1 MLTSNG
7 LFPEGSSGRY
17 PLMRMRQSLNQ
28 FENAF
33 EQQKVLEQRRR
44 EQLRHRAANRSR
56 ARRVSRSQQQG
67 KVRFSVL
74 AVCLTATVGV
84 VTVAMFEALTLLM
97 T

>member
-1 MLTSNG
+1 MK
-7 LFPEGSSGRY
+7 
-17 PLMRMRQSLNQ
+17 MRQSLNQ
-28 FENAF
+28 FESAF

-56 ARRVSRSQQQG
+56 ERRVSRSQQEG

-74 AVCLTATVGV
+74 AVCLSATVVV
-84 VTVAMFEALTLLM
+84 VTVAMFEALAFLM

>member
-1 MLTSNG
+1 MK
-7 LFPEGSSGRY
+7 
-17 PLMRMRQSLNQ
+17 MRQSINQ

-44 EQLRHRAANRSR
+44 EQLRNRAVNRSR

-74 AVCLTATVGV
+74 AVCLTITVVV
-84 VTVAMFEALTLLM
+84 VTVAMFEALTLFM
-97 T
+97 S

>member
-1 MLTSNG
+1 MK
-7 LFPEGSSGRY
+7 
-17 PLMRMRQSLNQ
+17 MRQSLNQ
-28 FENAF
+28 FETAF

-56 ARRVSRSQQQG
+56 ERRVSRSQQEG

-74 AVCLTATVGV
+74 AVCLVATVTV
-84 VTVAMFEALTLLM
+84 VTVTMFEALTFLM

>member
-1 MLTSNG
+1 MK
-7 LFPEGSSGRY
+7 
-17 PLMRMRQSLNQ
+17 MRQSPSQ

-33 EQQKVLEQRRR
+33 EQNKVLEQRRR

-56 ARRVSRSQQQG
+56 ERHVLRSQQEG

-74 AVCLTATVGV
+74 AVCLTATVVV
-84 VTVAMFEALTLLM
+84 VTVTMFEALAFLM

>member
-1 MLTSNG
+1 MK
-7 LFPEGSSGRY
+7 
-17 PLMRMRQSLNQ
+17 MRQSLNQ
-28 FENAF
+28 FETAF

-56 ARRVSRSQQQG
+56 ERRVSRSQQEG

-74 AVCLTATVGV
+74 AVCLSATVVV
-84 VTVAMFEALTLLM
+84 VTVAMFEALTFLM

>member
-1 MLTSNG
+1 MK
-7 LFPEGSSGRY
+7 
-17 PLMRMRQSLNQ
+17 MRQSLNQ

-44 EQLRHRAANRSR
+44 DQLRHRAANRSR

>member
-1 MLTSNG
+1 MK
-7 LFPEGSSGRY
+7 
-17 PLMRMRQSLNQ
+17 MRQSLNQ

-56 ARRVSRSQQQG
+56 ERRVSRSQQEG

-74 AVCLTATVGV
+74 AVCLSATVVV
-84 VTVAMFEALTLLM
+84 VTVAMFEALTFLM

>member
-1 MLTSNG
+1 MK
-7 LFPEGSSGRY
+7 
-17 PLMRMRQSLNQ
+17 MRQSLNQ
-28 FENAF
+28 FESAF

-44 EQLRHRAANRSR
+44 EQLRQRAANRSR
-56 ARRVSRSQQQG
+56 ERRVSRSQQEG

-74 AVCLTATVGV
+74 AVCLSATGVV